1 MKTLL
6 KQTIIWSSVFTL
18 GAGITFAALFDY
30 SSLNKAPISDENQ
43 NFEMKPSQALM
54 NSIISLNEAEVK
66 GNVEVTFDNNYL
78 DIALDGQ
85 LRLDTSNLANTRFD
99 GDLVIQN
106 NGLKINS
113 SLNYFNNRLFLTYQ
127 QSKLYLETESLLS
140 FLEVLPTY
148 GVNLSLP
155 DELTNLNIDYLL
167 ETLNSLEP
175 IAINGGYYFNFPLTE
190 EIEIHLMSDQN
201 YSFTGFRTNKFY
213 FDDNYIFLEFAINEN
228 KGEPFVFAEPNILE
242 YQSLSPAFNLVDVL
256 YHTFAKEN
264 NTLGITLDLNHFDQD
279 YINASIDL
287 SYDTNLTEVYLDGYI
302 DEVMHNN
309 RQHHFSLG
317 YKEDSLLVDYNNLD
331 FRIDGQSIYTLI
343 EYIISKVGD
352 DVLTGVMGSLS
363 ETTSSIDLE
372 QILDTISTVNN
383 MIDDIIIKDNL
394 LEIVLNLDQFGVQM
408 DGLTLG
414 VDFTS
419 EKLQSIYLNGLNI
432 DGYLANISIEVKEY
446 SPLVMNKEDYVAIEP
461 ALTLVDA
468 YEYLSAQNKFRLEF
482 NGAVTSS
489 LADVNPVTLKGGLQ
503 FDLANKYGYGDIT
516 LIDQTSYQHSLRV
529 DMRDQEN
536 IYLNYNDGLKGHL
549 SGAFFTDLIDVI
561 SELFSNE
568 DNALTETINSA
579 LGATSSMP
587 IMEAINNQDYG
598 LLFEIGLLDKL
609 DITNEEIIL
618 TLNGGILGIDTS
630 FDLVINYNALANDGS
645 EVLRGLEIRDLVI
658 DSSIFNFQITLV
670 EFDESLE
677 NNRLD
682 LMDVYYEFDSLI
694 LLLRLGLNTA
704 IYDHYQLSGSA
715 YVKAKILL
723 FDIDFNLPISIRIV
737 NDGGSLTAAIDIESI
752 PALKFINNNAPLRT
766 TIISRKASIYYE
778 DGSIYIMRIEEQ
790 EKKTGIFITK
800 TEYYTYKEY
809 ARTTLNG
816 FFDNA
821 LYYFCDLILDF
832 SDTIM
837 NEINKNSGDTSND
850 TIIKYENILTDYSYN
865 SNSDRPFF
873 NLGINIAELA
883 QDEMFGPLTVKI
895 YVDQENSRLDSLDA
909 TISLFIGPITIN
921 LGANLAL
928 INYGQVVNVDDVKA
942 YALEHQNDELD
953 QTYTSTIQKNV

>member
-30 SSLNKAPISDENQ
+30 SSLNKAPTSDENQ

-66 GNVEVTFDNNYL
+66 GNIEVTFDNNYL

-127 QSKLYLETESLLS
+127 QSKLYLETEALLS

-242 YQSLSPAFNLVDVL
+242 YHSLSPAFNLVDVL
-256 YHTFAKEN
+256 YHTFTKEN

-372 QILDTISTVNN
+372 QILDAISTVNN
-383 MIDDIIIKDNL
+383 MIDDIIITDNL
-394 LEIVLNLDQFGVQM
+394 LEIALNLDQFGVQM

-489 LADVNPVTLKGGLQ
+489 LTNVNPVTLKGGLQ

-529 DMRDQEN
+529 DMRDNEN

-561 SELFSNE
+561 GELFSNK
-568 DNALTETINSA
+568 DNALTETINSV
-579 LGATSSMP
+579 LGATSEMP

-618 TLNGGILGIDTS
+618 TLNGGLLGIDTS
-630 FDLVINYNALANDGS
+630 FDLVINYNALASDGS

-682 LMDVYYEFDSLI
+682 PMAVYYEFDSLI

-752 PALKFINNNAPLRT
+752 PALKFINNNAPSRT
-766 TIISRKASIYYE
+766 TITSRKASIYYE

-790 EKKTGIFITK
+790 ERKTGIFITK

-821 LYYFCDLILDF
+821 IYYFCDLILDF

-883 QDEMFGPLTVKI
+883 QDEMFGPLTAKI
-895 YVDQENSRLDSLDA
+895 YVDQENNRLDSLDA
-909 TISLFIGPITIN
+909 TISLFIGPITID